1 MKHRRGKWMECA
13 VASIGVTAVSK
24 IDSHKSLAAAHL
36 THPMSLSYVWNLW
49 HRIPIAVQ
57 DDAHNI
63 DNTSDGCSV
72 ACTPAVQSYNSS
84 VITHPIIYFIAPNN
98 AIMTYM
104 TSVPMIFPSPH
115 FHNQHNKSIRRWL
128 ISICI
133 LYHLGA
139 IYTHT
144 HSHTQSP
151 THLHYLAV
159 LRNSP
164 HKRNNLAC

>member
-1 MKHRRGKWMECA
+1 MDGMCGSLHRRHCCIKGKFAQISRRC
-13 VASIGVTAVSK
+13 T
-24 IDSHKSLAAAHL
+24 SHACSWAYH
-36 THPMSLSYVWNLW
+36 TYGISW
-49 HRIPIAVQ
+49 HRIKIAAQV
-57 DDAHNI
+57 DAHTI

-133 LYHLGA
+133 LYHLWA

-144 HSHTQSP
+144 HSHTQSL